1 MAERIIVTPRAVEE
15 RKGTQLDRSK
25 AQLDHI
31 AWLMDEC
38 IRIPGVNWRFGI
50 DALIGLIP
58 GAGDILGGLIG
69 LLLLVRAFQ
78 YRLPKV
84 VITRMILNN
93 LIDVTV
99 GSIPLLG
106 DAFDFFWKSNSKN
119 MTLFHEYAGQPEAS
133 TTRHW
138 LFLWLL
144 ISLFLFVF
152 FLIFAGII
160 YLASRT
166 IGLHW

>member
-1 MAERIIVTPRAVEE
+1 MEEKIIVRPKTTEQRNEI
-15 RKGTQLDRSK
+15 QLDRSK

-38 IRIPGVNWRFGI
+38 FRIPGVNWRFGL

-58 GAGDILGGLIG
+58 GAGDVLGGLMG
-69 LLLLVRAFQ
+69 LLLLIRAFQ

-99 GSIPLLG
+99 GAIPLLG
-106 DAFDFFWKSNSKN
+106 DAFDFIWKSNSKN
-119 MTLFHEYAGQPEAS
+119 MQLFHEYAGQPEAS

-138 LFLWLL
+138 LLIWLL

-160 YLASRT
+160 YFASHT
-166 IGLHW
+166 IGLRW